1 MSNQKLGIL
10 AVVAAVMVF
19 LAVITGRTSMGT
31 RGKASGPAYL
41 IQGLDT
47 AGIDS
52 IRVAE
57 GDKEVKIRRQG
68 QGSSQFVVE
77 DMNYPADT
85 KQINDLI
92 TKVLDIKTV
101 DLYTS
106 DVANHKEL
114 EVSEEKPRG
123 SIKFFK
129 PDGSLLTGVVIG
141 KTRESGEGTYVREA
155 SSNDVYLTNESPYIR
170 TKGLDYVNQEIA
182 SVKGEDINAVTVTT
196 PDGSYTLR
204 AQKGGGVLMDGLPAD
219 KKLKE
224 TDAKS
229 VLTALQGLRFD
240 DVNTPTQITGLT
252 FDRKYVARMND
263 STEYTL
269 ELAKK
274 GEKTYLLASAV
285 YTDPGKVTINPEV
298 QARLINNGQ
307 SCIAAK
313 RFIVAEAIADEFEQR
328 FVARMAAARV
338 GDPMLDETEL
348 GPLATPQI
356 REGLEDQV
364 RRSVGA
370 GARVLTG
377 GSRIAGKGNYYQP
390 TVLTGVRKGT
400 AAYEEELF
408 GPVAVLF
415 RVRGVDEA
423 IELANDTGFGLGASV
438 WTNDAAERSRFV
450 DGIESGQVFVNAM
463 VASDPRLPFGG
474 VKRSGYGRE
483 LGMFGIRE
491 FVNIKTV
498 YVK

>member
-129 PDGSLLTGVVIG
+129 PDGSLLTGIVIG

-170 TKGLDYVNQEIA
+170 TRGLDYVNQEIV
-182 SVKGEDINAVTVTT
+182 SVKGEDVNAVTVTT

-285 YTDPGKVTINPEV
+285 YTDPGKVTINPEGKDSPEELKKKETILMA
-298 QARLINNGQ
+298 QAGTQRFNLRHKNWVYTIPDWKAKSLLMSQ
-307 SCIAAK
+307 SDLFEAEVK
-313 RFIVAEAIADEFEQR
+313 PAEAKTETSQ
-328 FVARMAAARV
+328 AA
-338 GDPMLDETEL
+338 P
-348 GPLATPQI
+348 
-356 REGLEDQV
+356 
-364 RRSVGA
+364 
-370 GARVLTG
+370 
-377 GSRIAGKGNYYQP
+377 
-390 TVLTGVRKGT
+390 
-400 AAYEEELF
+400 AAIPALQ
-408 GPVAVLF
+408 AVP
-415 RVRGVDEA
+415 A
-423 IELANDTGFGLGASV
+423 IEPTPAAV
-438 WTNDAAERSRFV
+438 APAPQAAEPN
-450 DGIESGQVFVNAM
+450 Q
-463 VASDPRLPFGG
+463 P
-474 VKRSGYGRE
+474 K
-483 LGMFGIRE
+483 
-491 FVNIKTV
+491 
-498 YVK
+498 

>member
-1 MSNQKLGIL
+1 MPIRSVNPATGEVIAEFEPLDSAAIDKRLERAWAAYKAWRGVPIAGRAPCLERAAAILESEQDRLGRIMTSEMGKTLRSARAEAAKCASACRYYGSEGARFLADERVQTDATDSFIRYQPIGPVL
-10 AVVAAVMVF
+10 AVMPWNFPFWQVFRFAAPALMAGNSGLLKHASNVPQCALAIEDVLCRAGFPEGLFQTLLVGSDRVERILDDPRVAAAT
-19 LAVITGRTSMGT
+19 LTGSEPAGRDVAC
-31 RGKASGPAYL
+31 KAG
-41 IQGLDT
+41 
-47 AGIDS
+47 
-52 IRVAE
+52 
-57 GDKEVKIRRQG
+57 RRI
-68 QGSSQFVVE
+68 
-77 DMNYPADT
+77 
-85 KQINDLI
+85 K
-92 TKVLDIKTV
+92 KTV
-101 DLYTS
+101 
-106 DVANHKEL
+106 
-114 EVSEEKPRG
+114 
-123 SIKFFK
+123 
-129 PDGSLLTGVVIG
+129 
-141 KTRESGEGTYVREA
+141 
-155 SSNDVYLTNESPYIR
+155 
-170 TKGLDYVNQEIA
+170 
-182 SVKGEDINAVTVTT
+182 
-196 PDGSYTLR
+196 
-204 AQKGGGVLMDGLPAD
+204 
-219 KKLKE
+219 
-224 TDAKS
+224 
-229 VLTALQGLRFD
+229 
-240 DVNTPTQITGLT
+240 
-252 FDRKYVARMND
+252 
-263 STEYTL
+263 L
-269 ELAKK
+269 EL
-274 GEKTYLLASAV
+274 GGSDPFIVMPSANLDEAV
-285 YTDPGKVTINPEV
+285 ATGV

-408 GPVAVLF
+408 GPVAVLS